1 VHYAIDPELLE
12 QYLVDRHRAPD
23 GCVDLSPV
31 MSILEGLLRT
41 APDDD
46 AYLRA
51 AAPTLVARLASLA
64 LQVSD
69 PREHLYRSLAQGI
82 IVTSMM
88 RALNF
93 ACQYDTPG
101 QAFAQ
106 IFDPRWHARLAEEL
120 KSVPYHQ
127 CELGAPHTDTLV
139 LDLAGCPTLAA
150 ALVTEFYEPE
160 GRADPEDGGLRPPL
174 DLTREIGEIQLVH
187 LSELD
192 LGPTPKDYEDSDWPD
207 WQDNYEPPRD

>member
-1 VHYAIDPELLE
+1 VYYAIDPELLE

-64 LQVSD
+64 SQVSD
-69 PREHLYRSLAQGI
+69 PREHLCRSLAQGI
-82 IVTSMM
+82 VFASLM

-106 IFDPRWHARLAEEL
+106 IFDARWHARLAEEL
-120 KSVPYHQ
+120 KSVPYHH
-127 CELGAPHTDTLV
+127 CELGAPHPNTLV

-174 DLTREIGEIQLVH
+174 DVTREIERIH
-187 LSELD
+187 LIRQSEMD
-192 LGPTPKDYEDSDWPD
+192 LGLTPKDYEDSDWPD
-207 WQDNYEPPRD
+207 WQDNYEGPCE